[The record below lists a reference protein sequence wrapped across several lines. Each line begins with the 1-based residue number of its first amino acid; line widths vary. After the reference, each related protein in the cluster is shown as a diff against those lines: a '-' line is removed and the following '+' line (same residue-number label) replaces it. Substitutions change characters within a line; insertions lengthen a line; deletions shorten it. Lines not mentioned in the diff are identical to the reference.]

1 MQHMLQTD
9 KRMSFLKIIIHDLD
23 IEFQRLLQS
32 KCNRLICADGKYA
45 GCQGCFSC
53 WTKHPAEC
61 MIHDNLKE
69 ISRLVGRADELVIIT
84 QNCYGTYSPAVKAIL
99 DRSIGISTPLST
111 YRGKE
116 MHHTLRY
123 GTHDEIKI
131 FAYGNFLPNEKA
143 SFELIARRNALN
155 YGYKKSKVIFSD
167 SPEKVMEN
175 IS

>member
-1 MQHMLQTD
+1 MVSIVDMQHMLQTD

-69 ISRLVGRADELVIIT
+69 ISRLVGRADELVMEPI
-84 QNCYGTYSPAVKAIL
+84 V
-99 DRSIGISTPLST
+99 PLLKLFLIEAS
-111 YRGKE
+111 E
-116 MHHTLRY
+116 FQHHSVHTGERKC
-123 GTHDEIKI
+123 IMC
-131 FAYGNFLPNEKA
+131 
-143 SFELIARRNALN
+143 S
-155 YGYKKSKVIFSD
+155 
-167 SPEKVMEN
+167 VMGHMMK
-175 IS
+175 

>member
-111 YRGKE
+111 YRVKE
-116 MHHTLRY
+116 THHVLRY
-123 GTHDEIKI
+123 GAHDALKI
-131 FAYGNFLPNEKA
+131 FAYGDFLQNEKV
-143 SFELIARRNALN
+143 SFELTARKNALN
-155 YGYKKSKVIFSD
+155 YGYKKSQVIFAD
-167 SPEKVMEN
+167 SPEKVVEY